1 MGLGKIFSA
10 IGRGL
15 KSPTALKAA
24 VTVLPHLPIPG
35 AAWAAVLLRVAQ
47 AEREFPAGSGKAQKR
62 PWVEHQAAKDL
73 RELGYDREG
82 LEALV
87 ELAVLNLKGL
97 VSISDGREDES
108 TSEIEEP
115 EVEEPEVEETKKP
128 RARKPKEEE

>member
-1 MGLGKIFSA
+1 MGLGKLFSV

-15 KSPTALKAA
+15 KSPAA
-24 VTVLPHLPIPG
+24 FRVVTTVLPHLPVPG

-47 AEREFPAGSGKAQKR
+47 AEKEFPAGSGKTQKR

-82 LEALV
+82 LEALI

-97 VSISDGREDES
+97 ASVSDGREDAA
-108 TSEIEEP
+108 TA
-115 EVEEPEVEETKKP
+115 EVEESEAEETKKP
-128 RARKPKEEE
+128 RARKPKEEA